1 MRSLTTDVANAVDA
15 KSVLMTWLVRFDF
28 DSGTLYL
35 NTSGIDVSFEGHTW
49 LRGQALNIDAVPET
63 DSGISTG
70 FSVSLPTTS
79 SALLAR
85 ALSEY
90 PQGRKCAI
98 RALFFNAD
106 TGGQLGASTVE
117 EGVCD
122 APEIQEQPSGG
133 AVVSMRVET
142 ELANYTRA
150 RVFRYTNADQQSRY
164 PGDRACEFT
173 EQMVEKV
180 IAFPSREVQI
190 A

>member
-1 MRSLTTDVANAVDA
+1 MRSLLTAVSDAIDA

-35 NTSGIDVSFEGHTW
+35 NTSAIDVPFDGHTW
-49 LRGQALNIDAVPET
+49 LRGQALSIDPIPET

-98 RALFFNAD
+98 RALFFDAD
-106 TGGQLGASTVE
+106 SGAQLGASTVE
-117 EGVCD
+117 EGICD
-122 APEIQEQPSGG
+122 APEIQETPQGS
-133 AVVSMRVET
+133 VVSMRVET
-142 ELANYTRA
+142 EQADYTRP
-150 RVFRYTNADQQSRY
+150 RVIRYTNADQQSRY
-164 PGDRACEFT
+164 SGDRACEFT
-173 EQMVEKV
+173 EQMVERLV
-180 IAFPSREVQI
+180 AFPSRELQL
-190 A
+190 